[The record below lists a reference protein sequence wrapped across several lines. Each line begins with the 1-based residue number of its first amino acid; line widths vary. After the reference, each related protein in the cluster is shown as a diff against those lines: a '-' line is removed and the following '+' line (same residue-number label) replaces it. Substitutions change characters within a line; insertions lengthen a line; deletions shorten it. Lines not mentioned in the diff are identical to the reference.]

1 VSTELFQN
9 INKFVSIE
17 ESEFEKI
24 ILYFS
29 PENVKKKGLLMCIG
43 DKVLHEYFVLSG
55 CLQMYFADRE
65 GTEHTVQFA
74 LKGWWLADYLALQKK
89 EPAGFCIRAVE
100 NSELL
105 SISPAKR
112 EALLC
117 TFPKMESYFRA
128 VYQIAYGSYQTR
140 MKYILSYSKE
150 EIYFRFRD
158 SFPDFVNSVPQYLI
172 ASYLGLTEEYIS
184 KLKRKRN
191 S

>member
-17 ESEFEKI
+17 ESEFEEV
-24 ILYFS
+24 ILYFTR
-29 PENVKKKGLLMCIG
+29 ENVKKKGLLMRIG

-55 CLQMYFADRE
+55 CLQMYFIDEE
-65 GTEHTVQFA
+65 GIEHTVQFA
-74 LKGWWLADYLALQKK
+74 LKGWWLADYLALQRKK
-89 EPAGFCIRAVE
+89 PAGFCIQAVE

-105 SISPAKR
+105 CISPAKR
-112 EALLC
+112 EALFC
-117 TFPKMESYFRA
+117 AFPKMESYFRA

-150 EIYFRFRD
+150 EIYFKFRD
-158 SFPDFVNSVPQYLI
+158 SFPEFVNSVPQYLI

-184 KLKRKRN
+184 KLKRRRI

>member
-17 ESEFEKI
+17 ESEFEEV
-24 ILYFS
+24 ILYFTR
-29 PENVKKKGLLMCIG
+29 ENVKKKGLLMRIG

-55 CLQMYFADRE
+55 CLQMYFIDEE
-65 GTEHTVQFA
+65 GIEHTVQFA
-74 LKGWWLADYLALQKK
+74 LKGWWLADYLALQRKK
-89 EPAGFCIRAVE
+89 PAGFCIQAVE

-112 EALLC
+112 EALFGA
-117 TFPKMESYFRA
+117 FPKIESYFRA

-150 EIYFRFRD
+150 EIYFKFRD
-158 SFPDFVNSVPQYLI
+158 SFPEFVNSVPQYLI

-184 KLKRKRN
+184 KLKRKRI